1 MLFNLIL
8 PYRLMSNKRIQKNR
22 LVDHSLNV
30 PDFQVIPFIGG
41 NGMAFGTKL
50 VGMRGFGEAII
61 FHMDNWG
68 A

>member
-1 MLFNLIL
+1 MHYDHVNVLADGAAITAN
-8 PYRLMSNKRIQKNR
+8 P
-22 LVDHSLNV
+22 DHSLND

>member
-1 MLFNLIL
+1 MHYDHINVPADGVPITAN
-8 PYRLMSNKRIQKNR
+8 S
-22 LVDHSLNV
+22 DHSLNV
-30 PDFQVIPFIGG
+30 SDFQIIPLIEVDST
-41 NGMAFGTKL
+41 APGTKL